1 MTSDYIY
8 VRGVTAYLLD
18 EYLPEATA
26 EELIAAST
34 SAAHI
39 TQVSLKGMKKK
50 RYVGTDIVYGHVD
63 KARMGSNATSET
75 GAAQSTDSRP
85 SIH

>member
-8 VRGVTAYLLD
+8 VRGVTAYLLPVYD
-18 EYLPEATA
+18 TDADGET
-26 EELIAAST
+26 LISQST

-50 RYVGTDIVYGHVD
+50 RYVGTDIVYGL
-63 KARMGSNATSET
+63 A
-75 GAAQSTDSRP
+75 
-85 SIH
+85 

>member
-8 VRGVTAYLLD
+8 VRGTTAYLLD

-34 SAAHI
+34 KAGYVRSYNDKKQKA
-39 TQVSLKGMKKK
+39 VSFNDPKEPLNNIVYYLHQMKKK
-50 RYVGTDIVYGHVD
+50 RYVGADVVYGL
-63 KARMGSNATSET
+63 A
-75 GAAQSTDSRP
+75 
-85 SIH
+85 